1 MVIFIFKKKNE
12 TKQAYLKNNLQW
24 IIFLA
29 EKKPRIEDKNEKMNE
44 WAVTQFFNLNTP
56 FSITRIRFVA
66 ENFDAHLLP
75 MLFFTFSDKKRL
87 GDFVYLKINM
97 ESHIFK
103 QELYTV
109 VYHSQIKIT

>member
-1 MVIFIFKKKNE
+1 MVIFIFKKNRNKTSLFE
-12 TKQAYLKNNLQW
+12 INLQW

-29 EKKPRIEDKNEKMNE
+29 EKKTRIEDKNEKMNE
-44 WAVTQFFNLNTP
+44 WAVTLLFNLNTP

-66 ENFDAHLLP
+66 ENFDAHP
-75 MLFFTFSDKKRL
+75 MLFFIFSDKKRL
-87 GDFVYLKINM
+87 GDFVYLKLNM

-109 VYHSQIKIT
+109 VDHR

>member
-1 MVIFIFKKKNE
+1 MVIFIFKKKRNKTSLFE
-12 TKQAYLKNNLQW
+12 INLQW

-29 EKKPRIEDKNEKMNE
+29 ENDKNEKMNE
-44 WAVTQFFNLNTP
+44 WAVTLLFNLNTP

>member
-1 MVIFIFKKKNE
+1 MVIFIF
-12 TKQAYLKNNLQW
+12 LKNRNKTSLFEINLQW

-44 WAVTQFFNLNTP
+44 WAVTLLFNLNTP

-109 VYHSQIKIT
+109 VYHSQIRIT

>member
-1 MVIFIFKKKNE
+1 MSRYSAFQPKHAIF
-12 TKQAYLKNNLQW
+12 YY
-24 IIFLA
+24 
-29 EKKPRIEDKNEKMNE
+29 
-44 WAVTQFFNLNTP
+44 LNT
-56 FSITRIRFVA
+56 ICCR
-66 ENFDAHLLP
+66 NFDAHLLP
-75 MLFFTFSDKKRL
+75 MLFFTFSDKKKL

>member
-1 MVIFIFKKKNE
+1 MVIFIF
-12 TKQAYLKNNLQW
+12 LKNRNKTSLFEINLQW

-29 EKKPRIEDKNEKMNE
+29 EKKRIEDENEKMNE
-44 WAVTQFFNLNTP
+44 WAVTLLFNLNTP

-97 ESHIFK
+97 ESYIFK

-109 VYHSQIKIT
+109 VYH

>member
-1 MVIFIFKKKNE
+1 MVIFLFKKKHE
-12 TKQAYLKNNLQW
+12 TKQAYLKLIYREEFFLQ
-24 IIFLA
+24 
-29 EKKPRIEDKNEKMNE
+29 KKTRIEDENKKINE
-44 WAVTQFFNLNTP
+44 WVVTLHFNLNTP
-56 FSITRIRFVA
+56 FFITRIRFIA